1 MPGAGGLLLPLHRPI
16 EEGQKEMRKVISVK
30 KPKALKTVP
39 SSKKTVKNKRTPE
52 TKKKAVKNRKA
63 PSSNGNGRKLVVST
77 ELDLGEVRLDNAE
90 KHINQ
95 LREDLNGLD
104 KIKTDLEK
112 LGQNVAESNKQY
124 GEAIAAL
131 ASAIMARRVVRVHN
145 ERTKSIIEFEG
156 LVHKSFEAALRVL
169 IEDGCIWLYGPAGTF
184 KTSTSRL
191 FAEAIFP
198 DREEVHRFYPQSVN
212 RQTTK
217 SDLMGYT
224 TADGRYVETPL
235 YHARKFGGVFL
246 MDEVDA
252 ANENSLTAINA
263 AVENDVVL
271 FPNGEL
277 VEKHHEFYV
286 VAAGNTVGKGGDAQF
301 VGRNVIDGATISRFP
316 FFFFEADWGMTEVIC
331 ENIAGEDGKN
341 WALYVQ
347 MVDDIVMKLRIP
359 HPIGPRA
366 AVKGARL
373 LAGGVD
379 WKTVEEL
386 RLFGSL
392 KPDTVD
398 LIRAKMTKK

>member
-1 MPGAGGLLLPLHRPI
+1 MVKAKKSELTTLRAVLDRAVLERGAI
-16 EEGQKEMRKVISVK
+16 EELLKK
-30 KPKALKTVP
+30 KPLKKP
-39 SSKKTVKNKRTPE
+39 LNKKRITARKGKKLMVSANETETYRETLSEAKMRLSTAEQHIDKLRLGLEELGKGVK
-52 TKKKAVKNRKA
+52 
-63 PSSNGNGRKLVVST
+63 
-77 ELDLGEVRLDNAE
+77 
-90 KHINQ
+90 
-95 LREDLNGLD
+95 
-104 KIKTDLEK
+104 
-112 LGQNVAESNKQY
+112 ESNQQH

-145 ERTKSIIEFEG
+145 ERANRVIEFEG
-156 LVHKSFEAALRVL
+156 LVHKSFEDALRVL
-169 IEDGCIWLYGPAGTF
+169 MEDGCIWLYGPAGTF
-184 KTSTSRL
+184 KTSTARL

-198 DREEVHRFYPQSVN
+198 DREEVHRFFPQSVN

-235 YHARKFGGVFL
+235 YRSRKFGGVFL
-246 MDEVDA
+246 MDEIDA

-277 VEKHHEFYV
+277 VEKHCEFYV

-331 ENIAGEDGKN
+331 ENIAGEDGKK
-341 WALYVQ
+341 WSLYVH

-373 LAGGVD
+373 LAGGVE
-379 WKTVEEL
+379 WKKVEEL

-398 LIRAKMTKK
+398 LIRAKMVKAK